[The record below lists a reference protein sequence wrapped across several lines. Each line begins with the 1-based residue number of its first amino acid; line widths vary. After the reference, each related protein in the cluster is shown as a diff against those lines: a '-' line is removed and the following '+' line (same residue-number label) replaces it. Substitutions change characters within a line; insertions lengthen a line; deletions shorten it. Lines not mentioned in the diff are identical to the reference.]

1 MGVNTG
7 LCVSPMKALP
17 ITFWWRKGIKNRRSG
32 SMIAKIVGGALL
44 VLAAVVVVKWLV
56 LPILKTIIILA
67 VALLLAYVGM
77 RVLRR

>member
-1 MGVNTG
+1 
-7 LCVSPMKALP
+7 
-17 ITFWWRKGIKNRRSG
+17 
-32 SMIAKIVGGALL
+32 MIAKIVGGALL

-77 RVLRR
+77 RVIRR

>member
-1 MGVNTG
+1 
-7 LCVSPMKALP
+7 
-17 ITFWWRKGIKNRRSG
+17 
-32 SMIAKIVGGALL
+32 MIAKIVGGALL

>member
-1 MGVNTG
+1 
-7 LCVSPMKALP
+7 
-17 ITFWWRKGIKNRRSG
+17 
-32 SMIAKIVGGALL
+32 MIAKIVGGALL

-56 LPILKTIIILA
+56 LPIVKTIIILA